1 MWSTSRWKR
10 GDISDADEINYETT
24 MNPEFATDTLK
35 SMIFLAI
42 TVAAPFLL
50 AAMLIGLGVGLFQAV
65 TSIHEQ
71 TLTFVP
77 KALGV
82 SGLIVLLLPWIMRK
96 LIEFTTALI
105 ERMPQMV
112 GG

>member
-1 MWSTSRWKR
+1 
-10 GDISDADEINYETT
+10 
-24 MNPEFATDTLK
+24 MNPEFAAEMLK

-77 KALGV
+77 KALGLT
-82 SGLIVLLLPWIMRK
+82 GLIVLLMPWILRK
-96 LIEFTTALI
+96 LVEYGAAIF
-105 ERMPQMV
+105 ERIPQMV
-112 GG
+112 N

>member
-1 MWSTSRWKR
+1 MT
-10 GDISDADEINYETT
+10 
-24 MNPEFATDTLK
+24 PEFASETLK

-42 TVAAPFLL
+42 LIAAPFLL

-82 SGLIVLLLPWIMRK
+82 SGLLVLLLPWIIRK
-96 LIEFTTALI
+96 LIEFSSVLI
-105 ERMPQMV
+105 ERIPQMV
-112 GG
+112 GN

>member
-1 MWSTSRWKR
+1 
-10 GDISDADEINYETT
+10 
-24 MNPEFATDTLK
+24 MNPEFAAETLK

-42 TVAAPFLL
+42 MVAAPFLL
-50 AAMLIGLGVGLFQAV
+50 AAMVIGLGVGLFQAV

-77 KALGV
+77 KALGI
-82 SGLIVLLLPWIMRK
+82 SGLLVLLLPWVMRK
-96 LIEFTTALI
+96 LMEFGTNLI

>member
-1 MWSTSRWKR
+1 MWSASGWNR
-10 GDISDADEINYETT
+10 GDINDADEINYETT

>member
-1 MWSTSRWKR
+1 M
-10 GDISDADEINYETT
+10 
-24 MNPEFATDTLK
+24 K
-35 SMIFLAI
+35 SMIFLSI

-77 KALGV
+77 KALGIT
-82 SGLIVLLLPWIMRK
+82 GLMLLLLPWMLRK
-96 LIEFTTALI
+96 LTEFGTAII

-112 GG
+112 G

>member
-1 MWSTSRWKR
+1 MT
-10 GDISDADEINYETT
+10 
-24 MNPEFATDTLK
+24 PEFASETLK

-42 TVAAPFLL
+42 TIAAPFLL
-50 AAMLIGLGVGLFQAV
+50 AAMVIGFGVGLFQAV

-77 KALGV
+77 KALGI
-82 SGLIVLLLPWIMRK
+82 SGLLVLLLPWIMRR
-96 LIEFTTALI
+96 LIEFGTTLI